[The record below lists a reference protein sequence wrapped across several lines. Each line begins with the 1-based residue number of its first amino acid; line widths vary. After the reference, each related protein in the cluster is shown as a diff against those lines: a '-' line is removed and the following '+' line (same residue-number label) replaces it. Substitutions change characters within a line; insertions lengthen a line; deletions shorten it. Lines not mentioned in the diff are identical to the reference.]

1 MGLKMK
7 ITAMDT
13 LLSRNLPMITN
24 RLEFFR
30 QNIGPSPTITPRI
43 DFDGQLSLTEL
54 TEDSIS
60 TDDYHDGG
68 AMDTPPADT
77 PPSDVSSDSGD
88 EETADILYDKK
99 IPKPKGQV
107 GHPGSGGYSL
117 DFVLRRWGSPLI
129 TGVNISAYSLMIKIN
144 VHSIMI
150 TATSETKSRRISG
163 HLQFL

>member
-1 MGLKMK
+1 MDLKMK

-13 LLSRNLPMITN
+13 SFLFNLPMITN
-24 RLEFFR
+24 QLEFFR
-30 QNIGPSPTITPRI
+30 QNIGPPPTITPRI

-77 PPSDVSSDSGD
+77 PPADTPPSDVSSDSGD
-88 EETADILYDKK
+88 EETANIHYTVDKK

-117 DFVLRRWGSPLI
+117 DFVL
-129 TGVNISAYSLMIKIN
+129 
-144 VHSIMI
+144 H
-150 TATSETKSRRISG
+150 
-163 HLQFL
+163 